1 MKKIILTTAL
11 LLALLLTLTA
21 CGESRPYTW
30 AIIVIGGRTIAEGR
44 IDRWNA
50 NRDSI
55 TVEIDGE
62 RYFTAYK
69 NVVLMETQP
78 TTNDQPRACG
88 ERKNET

>member
-1 MKKIILTTAL
+1 MKRRILIAAIL
-11 LLALLLTLTA
+11 LLAITLTA

-30 AIIVIGGRTIAEGR
+30 AIIVIDGRTIAEGR

-50 NRDSI
+50 NRDTI
-55 TVEIDGE
+55 AVEIDGK

-78 TTNDQPRACG
+78 TTNDQTRACG
-88 ERKNET
+88 ARRNDI